1 MQSLQPMQVRTFCIS
16 VKYFVSMHEHGTR
29 KGGHCGVI
37 IALPRSCVCSKEFG
51 LIAAPLVRK
60 SVICDGLSL
69 RLLLSAID
77 SGGG

>member
-37 IALPRSCVCSKEFG
+37 IALPRSCVCSK
-51 LIAAPLVRK
+51 VRFDCGTVGKK

-69 RLLLSAID
+69 RLLLSATD